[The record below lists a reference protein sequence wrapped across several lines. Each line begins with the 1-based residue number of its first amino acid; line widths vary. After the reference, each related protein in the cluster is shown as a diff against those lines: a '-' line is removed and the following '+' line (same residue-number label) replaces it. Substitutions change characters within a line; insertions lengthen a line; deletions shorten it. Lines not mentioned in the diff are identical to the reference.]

1 KHVGFSYHDDA
12 RFLQEI
18 IDEHPWEFCQ
28 MQLKNLDTT
37 VKDFGYH
44 YELLTK
50 ANIPVIAME
59 PLRGGGLTK
68 LTGSAK
74 AVLEDEAP
82 GETQASFG
90 LRWVAQHENV
100 FTVLSG
106 MSDIKHIEENV
117 ETFTHYKPFTKK
129 ENQIAEKI
137 SAILKRHGEINCTGC
152 NYCQDCPRAIAIPTI
167 FLLYNDYKAT
177 GNAAAFIKSYEKL
190 NEREKADKC
199 IKCGLCNEHCPQL
212 LDIPPLLEMA
222 NDTIVNLKKTA
233 V

>member
-1 KHVGFSYHDDA
+1 
-12 RFLQEI
+12 
-18 IDEHPWEFCQ
+18 